1 MNSMQRPTKKRV
13 FEEASLLFQLSG
25 VPHNDVFEALY
36 ARERLGNN
44 ALGGGVALPH
54 CRIKGLKQPMAV
66 VTILQRPIPIDP
78 TPYDNKPVDL
88 FFFLIVPMTE
98 NDDEYLP
105 LLRECIAMLKD
116 RTFCEKLRHAANGV
130 EVCSLVLD
138 WRAPKRID
146 SETIEDKLDKE
157 WDLLNEEVRAH
168 HSELDE
174 ENKSLVVAA
183 VENES

>member
-1 MNSMQRPTKKRV
+1 MNSMQRPSKKRV
-13 FEEASLLFQLSG
+13 FEEASLLFQLAG

-54 CRIKGLKQPMAV
+54 CRIEGLKRPMAV
-66 VTILQRPIPIDP
+66 VVILQRPIPIDP

-88 FFFLIVPMTE
+88 FFFLIVPETD
-98 NDDEYLP
+98 NDDEFLP

-116 RTFCEKLRHAANGV
+116 RDFAEKLRHTVNGV
-130 EVCSLVLD
+130 EVCSLILD

-146 SETIEDKLDKE
+146 SEMIEDKLDKE
-157 WDLLNEEVRAH
+157 WDLLNEEVKAH
-168 HSELDE
+168 HSEHDE
-174 ENKSLVVAA
+174 DKSLVVAA